1 MEQKITREE
10 RHWILYDVGNSAYTM
25 LVTTIIPIYF
35 NYIAGN
41 QGVNSV
47 DYLAY
52 WAYAASVVTLI
63 VAILGPIVGT
73 FTDNKGFKKP
83 IFIVSL
89 AIGSVCCVA
98 LGFTGHWLLFLIMF
112 IISKIGYSSS
122 LIFYDSMLPD
132 VTTPERMDKISTSGY
147 AWGYIGS
154 CIPFIVCIGIVLK
167 GGDLFGISME
177 TAMMISFVIT
187 ALWWV
192 GMTLPL
198 LRTYKQKYYVECEK
212 HAVAETFKRLGH
224 TLANARKH
232 SKIFWFLIA
241 FFFYIDGVYTV
252 IDMATSYGQ
261 ALGLE
266 SSGLLLALL
275 VTQLVAF
282 PCAIIFGKLA
292 QKFEAQKLIT
302 VCIFAYIGIVV
313 FAIFLTNIVEFWI
326 LAVMVGMFQGGIQAL
341 SRSYF
346 TKIIPPE
353 QSGEFFGIY
362 DICGK
367 GAAFLGTTLVGL
379 VSQMTGSINKGISVL
394 SLLFVLG
401 LIFFRIAAASAKKDQ
416 G

>member
-1 MEQKITREE
+1 MTQKTTKLE
-10 RHWILYDVGNSAYTM
+10 RNWILYDVGNSAYTM

-35 NYIAGN
+35 NYVAGQ
-41 QGVNSV
+41 QGVSDV

-52 WAYAASVVTLI
+52 WGYAASIVTLI
-63 VAILGPIVGT
+63 VAFLGPIVGT

-83 IFIVSL
+83 IFLASL
-89 AIGSVCCVA
+89 AVGSIGCVL
-98 LGFTGHWLLFLIMF
+98 LGFTGYWLAFLVVF

-132 VTTPERMDKISTSGY
+132 VTTPERMDRISTSGY

-154 CIPFIVCIGIVLK
+154 CIPFVMCLGVVLGK
-167 GGDLFGISME
+167 DKLGLSME
-177 TAMMISFVIT
+177 TAMTVSFIIT
-187 ALWWV
+187 AVWWV
-192 GMTLPL
+192 GMTIPL
-198 LRTYKQKYYVECEK
+198 LRSYQQKYYVDCKE
-212 HAVAETFKRLGH
+212 HAVGETFKRLGS

-241 FFFYIDGVYTV
+241 FFFYIDGVYTI

-261 ALGLE
+261 ALGLN

-275 VTQLVAF
+275 VTQIVAF

-292 QKFEAQKLIT
+292 QKFAAEKLIT
-302 VCIFAYIGIVV
+302 VCILAYLGIAV
-313 FAIFLTNIVEFWI
+313 FAIFLTNIVEFWV
-326 LAVMVGMFQGGIQAL
+326 LAVLVGMFQGGIQAL

-367 GAAFLGTTLVGL
+367 GAAFLGTTLVGIG
-379 VSQMTGSINKGISVL
+379 SQLTGSINKGISVL
-394 SLLFVLG
+394 SLLFLLG
-401 LIFFRIAAASAKKDQ
+401 LFFFRMAAASAKK

>member
-1 MEQKITREE
+1 M
-10 RHWILYDVGNSAYTM
+10 
-25 LVTTIIPIYF
+25 
-35 NYIAGN
+35 
-41 QGVNSV
+41 
-47 DYLAY
+47 
-52 WAYAASVVTLI
+52 
-63 VAILGPIVGT
+63 
-73 FTDNKGFKKP
+73 
-83 IFIVSL
+83 
-89 AIGSVCCVA
+89 
-98 LGFTGHWLLFLIMF
+98 
-112 IISKIGYSSS
+112 
-122 LIFYDSMLPD
+122 
-132 VTTPERMDKISTSGY
+132 
-147 AWGYIGS
+147 
-154 CIPFIVCIGIVLK
+154 
-167 GGDLFGISME
+167 
-177 TAMMISFVIT
+177 
-187 ALWWV
+187 
-192 GMTLPL
+192 
-198 LRTYKQKYYVECEK
+198 
-212 HAVAETFKRLGH
+212 AETFKRLGH

-292 QKFEAQKLIT
+292 QTFEAQKLIT